1 MSLLQRA
8 LLALFALVL
17 VLFPLTRSAVAAPAV
32 DAGAFAHCAAI
43 SGADERLACYDSLAR
58 ARPSPPAAAAT
69 APAPAKATPQSP
81 PATHSAAATAGTA
94 ATGAAATGA
103 AATGAAATGAAA
115 AGAAAATAEPAAKS
129 FGLTQHVASAE
140 QGPDRIQAQAK
151 TVDIDRLGTVRLSLD
166 NGQVWT
172 FNAPE
177 ALIRVGDTI
186 TIKRGALGSFLLTT
200 PEHHTYKAQR
210 SQ

>member
-1 MSLLQRA
+1 MNLPARA
-8 LLALFALVL
+8 LPALFPLVL
-17 VLFPLTRSAVAAPAV
+17 AAFALTRSAVAAPAV
-32 DAGAFAHCAAI
+32 DAGALAHCAAI

-69 APAPAKATPQSP
+69 APSPAKATPHAA
-81 PATHSAAATAGTA
+81 PASHSAAATAA
-94 ATGAAATGA
+94 PAAAAT
-103 AATGAAATGAAA
+103 
-115 AGAAAATAEPAAKS
+115 GAAAATAEPAAKS
-129 FGLTQHVASAE
+129 FGLTQHVAPAE
-140 QGPDRIQAQAK
+140 QGPDRIQAQA
-151 TVDIDRLGTVRLSLD
+151 TRVDIDRLGTVRLSLD